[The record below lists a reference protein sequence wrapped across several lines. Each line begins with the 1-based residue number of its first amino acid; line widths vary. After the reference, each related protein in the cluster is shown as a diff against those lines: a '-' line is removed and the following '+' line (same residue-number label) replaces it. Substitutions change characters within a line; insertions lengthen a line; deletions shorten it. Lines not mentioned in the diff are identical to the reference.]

1 MPTSTR
7 TTVFTKHCGKPAITP
22 RADRVVRPYRTFY
35 DFAENACNFTIAY
48 CRVDVGIDPYG
59 DFVWSPFIVR
69 CWWCAL
75 RGRGKPLPLFCT
87 YSPAKVTDASTAFL
101 PSGLPTASRVRSAVC
116 RR

>member
-22 RADRVVRPYRTFY
+22 RADRGVRPYRTFY
-35 DFAENACNFTIAY
+35 SFTDGAYNFAIAS

-69 CWWCAL
+69 FCRCTV